1 MPICG
6 HYFWDNQYGVNLFCK
21 KLGYDSGSFS
31 GRDAGQKYYK
41 ESFRIGKC
49 TSGDRL
55 ESCTGGCN
63 DYRKGGECSNNN
75 QAKCYKTSGAKMTI
89 KCSGGSNHQTTSCFD
104 MD

>member
-31 GRDAGQKYYK
+31 GRDAGQKYYR

-49 TSGDRL
+49 YEHYCILATDKYYTKKKKRVSATIPGHMVTN
-55 ESCTGGCN
+55 SCLKLKYFPFVVYISLN
-63 DYRKGGECSNNN
+63 
-75 QAKCYKTSGAKMTI
+75 
-89 KCSGGSNHQTTSCFD
+89 
-104 MD
+104 